1 MNQPV
6 LDALNALSAH
16 EALEEFRKC
25 CGSSWWC
32 EQMAEA
38 RPFVDGDA
46 VKHTADHQFDGMSR
60 EAWLEAFASH
70 PKIGD
75 VNSLRMRFAGNK
87 QWSSDEQAGV
97 RDTDERVLEEL
108 AAGNEAYEAKFGYI
122 FIVCASGLSA
132 EEMLSRLQARL
143 HNNDSTELSI
153 AAGEQRKITHLRL
166 GKLAVGE

>member
-1 MNQPV
+1 MNQEV
-6 LDALNALSAH
+6 LDALNALSAQ
-16 EALEEFRKC
+16 EATEEFRKC
-25 CGSSWWC
+25 CGSLWWC
-32 EQMAEA
+32 EQMASA
-38 RPFVDGDA
+38 RPFADGEDL
-46 VKHTADHQFDGMSR
+46 KHTADRQFDGMSR

-97 RDTDERVLEEL
+97 RNTDERVLEEL

-132 EEMLSRLQARL
+132 EAMLSRLQG
-143 HNNDSTELSI
+143 
-153 AAGEQRKITHLRL
+153 AAAQRRPH
-166 GKLAVGE
+166 